1 MENVCTVLLAR
12 LGSSRLPKKHLKEF
26 CGITVIEFLFKR
38 ANLLINWPNFILATT
53 TNSEDDEL
61 EEMANKYK
69 VTVFR
74 GSENDVV
81 DRIIKASEIFNAKWI
96 NRLNGD
102 NIFFDYEL
110 INDAI
115 LKTSMDNNIE
125 LISNVT
131 DSKTP
136 GFTVEIIQKDALV
149 KNHHLMDKDQREHV
163 TQFFYQNYDNSK
175 FYWLDNR
182 KNLINLAIDTQDDLN
197 RAKKLTQE
205 PYNFDYRTP
214 VSYMSKFQFND

>member
-1 MENVCTVLLAR
+1 MENVCTILLAR

-38 ANLLINWPNFILATT
+38 ANLLSNWPNFILATT

-61 EEMANKYK
+61 EEMANRYK
-69 VTVFR
+69 VNVFR

-81 DRIIKASEIFNAKWI
+81 DRIIKASEIFNANWI

-136 GFTVEIIQKDALV
+136 GFTVEIIKKDALV

-175 FYWLDNR
+175 FYWLDNK

-205 PYNFDYRTP
+205 PYNFDYKTP

>member
-1 MENVCTVLLAR
+1 MENVCTILLAR

-38 ANLLINWPNFILATT
+38 ANLLSNWPNFILATT

-102 NIFFDYEL
+102 NIFF
-110 INDAI
+110 
-115 LKTSMDNNIE
+115 
-125 LISNVT
+125 
-131 DSKTP
+131 
-136 GFTVEIIQKDALV
+136 
-149 KNHHLMDKDQREHV
+149 
-163 TQFFYQNYDNSK
+163 
-175 FYWLDNR
+175 
-182 KNLINLAIDTQDDLN
+182 
-197 RAKKLTQE
+197 
-205 PYNFDYRTP
+205 
-214 VSYMSKFQFND
+214 